1 MTTIFD
7 EDTQEVK
14 QVFNK
19 QEEREAIERFYD
31 EYNALISSRSFSQG
45 DYKQFLG
52 WSMRLLGHYYGYLR
66 GTHEIL

>member
-31 EYNALISSRSFSQG
+31 EYNALISSRSLSQG
-45 DYKQFLG
+45 DYKQFLS
-52 WSMRLLGHYYGYLR
+52 WSMRLLGHYYGFVK
-66 GTHEIL
+66 GTHEVL

>member
-1 MTTIFD
+1 MTTILD

-31 EYNALISSRSFSQG
+31 EYNALISSRSLSQG

-52 WSMRLLGHYYGYLR
+52 WAMRLLGHYYGFVK
-66 GTHEIL
+66 GTHEVL